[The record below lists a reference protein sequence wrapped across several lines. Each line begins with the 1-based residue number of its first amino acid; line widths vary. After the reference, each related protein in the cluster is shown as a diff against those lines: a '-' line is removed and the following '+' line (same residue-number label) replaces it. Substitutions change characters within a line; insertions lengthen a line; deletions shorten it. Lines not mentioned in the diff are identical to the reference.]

1 MSWPTKKPPGG
12 VSMTPFDDP
21 RTAERTARM
30 TDAELAQHTT
40 SVIIEWATL
49 RRDKLIAALDRGLDS
64 DNEVAAARLALSVAS
79 YLQKVQPQEPVVQ
92 IEAHVTSADYVDT
105 E

>member
-1 MSWPTKKPPGG
+1 
-12 VSMTPFDDP
+12 MTPHDDP
-21 RTAERTARM
+21 RPIERTARM

-40 SVIIEWATL
+40 STVVEWAAL
-49 RRDKLIAALDRGLDS
+49 RREKLIAALDRGLES

-79 YLQKVQPQEPVVQ
+79 YLQKVAPEAAPVAV
-92 IEAHVTSADYVDT
+92 EAHITSTDYIDT